1 MVHLDSL
8 PSSDPTNGLQVWLQ
22 MQDHKSPV
30 KLKSALLF
38 IHLNI
43 TFKFL
48 KPFSVHRPA
57 KRVRNTAQNATR
69 ERRKETRVGNSRW
82 LKENCSGNRN
92 SQRKMSTLLTLR
104 KKLQRK
110 LKEAEAQEGPSSH
123 RENPGQLWPS
133 NWGKSGKHFLLI
145 TARQEKRSERWKW
158 KRRKTRQRQFRLQHC
173 QTKKDFEFQLQRGP
187 RVRGADRKGWWSEGR
202 LLVSLKNATAE
213 HADVPRPHNEPT

>member
-1 MVHLDSL
+1 
-8 PSSDPTNGLQVWLQ
+8 
-22 MQDHKSPV
+22 
-30 KLKSALLF
+30 
-38 IHLNI
+38 
-43 TFKFL
+43 
-48 KPFSVHRPA
+48 VHRPA

-145 TARQEKRSERWKW
+145 TARQEKK
-158 KRRKTRQRQFRLQHC
+158 KRAMKMKTQKNETAAISL
-173 QTKKDFEFQLQRGP
+173 TKLPNQKGLWIPIAKGTEGAGRG
-187 RVRGADRKGWWSEGR
+187 SEGMMER
-202 LLVSLKNATAE
+202 GEAARQ
-213 HADVPRPHNEPT
+213 P